1 MYIMMYQSTDTKKLV
16 IEIIATLVN
25 IKSMMYDLILNP
37 SGINKDYFHSLTIQ
51 KNNYGKWLS
60 KREIASKIIADIEN
74 HESYEKILRSI
85 ITIAS
90 EWNQFHLARSE
101 YEARATVQKARDVLG
116 VLDILEEKE
125 KRNKKQA
132 KEKADKEKNSQKEHM
147 LVNQLQLLL
156 MMYDSISGKS
166 ENPQYRGTMLEDIV
180 NRLFNVYDLTE
191 QLTVVKAF
199 RRNDNGEQIDG
210 AFKLDGWHYIV
221 EMKWTSQVSG
231 IRELDS
237 LYGKVSRSGKQTMG
251 VFLSINGWSSHVV
264 DLIKQNSDKSI
275 LLINGYDLRTALA
288 REFDLIEMLHK
299 KISKLNLEA
308 EPFFGA
314 EKMKK

>member
-1 MYIMMYQSTDTKKLV
+1 MMMYQSTDTKKLV

-25 IKSMMYDLILNP
+25 IKSTMYDLILKP
-37 SGINKDYFHSLTIQ
+37 SGINKDYFHSLTKQ
-51 KNNYGKWLS
+51 KNDYGKWLS
-60 KREIASKIIADIEN
+60 KREIASKIIAAIEN
-74 HESYEKILRSI
+74 HESYEKIVRSI

-90 EWNQFHLARSE
+90 EWSQFHLAGNE

-116 VLDILEEKE
+116 VLDIWEEKE
-125 KRNKKQA
+125 KRDREQA
-132 KEKADKEKNSQKEHM
+132 KEKADKEKNSQKEHE
-147 LVNQLQLLL
+147 LIKQLQLLL

-166 ENPQYRGTMLEDIV
+166 ENPQSRGTMLEDIV

-191 QLTVVKAF
+191 QLTVVQAF
-199 RRNDNGEQIDG
+199 RRNENGEQIDG

-264 DLIKQNSDKSI
+264 DLMKQNSDKSI
-275 LLINGYDLRTALA
+275 LLMSGYDLRLALT
-288 REFDLIEMLHK
+288 RQVDLIKMLHK
-299 KISKLNLEA
+299 KLSKFNLES

-314 EKMKK
+314 ENMLE